1 MSTLRDEAFQI
12 TIRLRQAGHLAYWVE
27 GALRTPEA
35 ARAWVRER
43 YPLA

>member
-1 MSTLRDEAFQI
+1 MSILRDEAFQI
-12 TIRLRQAGHLAYWVE
+12 MTRLRQASHLAYWVE

-43 YPLA
+43 YPPA